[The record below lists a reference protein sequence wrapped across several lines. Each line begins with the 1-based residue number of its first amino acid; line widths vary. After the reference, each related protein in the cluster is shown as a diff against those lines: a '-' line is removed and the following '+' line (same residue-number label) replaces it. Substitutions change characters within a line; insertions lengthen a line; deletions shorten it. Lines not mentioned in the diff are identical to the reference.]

1 MSIFN
6 QSSSPLSSLMP
17 QSSPYQMPDYANAFR
32 MNMQPQMN
40 NLKFK
45 IGLATS
51 NSSDPL
57 TALNGKN
64 MMNDAMNPDSQ
75 DNQLLQRN
83 NSGGVS
89 FDWDQGF
96 NTLSQIGNSIGGQAG
111 NVLNGA
117 GKIGSSIKMINQA
130 NKGIKAGLGGAKSAK
145 MGGIGATI
153 GAASDLVGSFMPQ
166 KTEYAGPKGD
176 ITQTMDSIY
185 DGISDAAMAF
195 GPIGCV
201 CAGSRVINNE
211 GKFLNIEDLVQEE
224 GIIGWGNR
232 KANRE
237 NIFAL
242 KTPDYKECLR
252 IELESGTIL
261 ECSIDHPILYSPKGR
276 AERVTINGERK
287 RVKQWKFKSAET
299 LQVGDNVGII
309 NEIPIWGEEEMWNPY
324 LVGMLIG
331 DGTYGEDHGVRL
343 YSGDPDT
350 WSYIEKYQL
359 GGKIN
364 FDDSQYTSEFRGY
377 RIFNGAKQ
385 LRILGIYEQTKCN
398 KRLPINIH
406 KYTKESI
413 CKLIAGLIDTDGCV
427 QSNPARKEFKVIFY
441 QKNETLIKQL
451 REQLLKLGIH
461 SSIQSIKERKSTIM
475 GRKVNSSNGYK
486 LVIKDK
492 LSLVNFYNNISLNI
506 QYKQKA
512 LEEIYSYC
520 QIGST
525 KDNRLLSGAKADK
538 VVSITPIGSRLVYNL
553 QADDDHTYI
562 ANGIITHNTLVGG
575 IMKGGALLGKGV
587 NALGGGTDG
596 MCVCAGTKI
605 FKASGE
611 IINIEDLKKEDG
623 IIGWD
628 KNSKQIVPQ
637 LIHDF
642 IEPRQK
648 ECLEIVL
655 KNGYSIKC
663 SIDHPILSDN
673 SPKARNKVI
682 NGKRIA
688 IRPWEFRRAD
698 ELKVGDFVGLANNI
712 DYWGDTNVPN
722 AYIVGLLIGDGSYGK
737 GASCRLISAD
747 PDTWRFLENNN
758 LGVLNHCDDSRPEKY
773 NKEIRTYRIIGGMEL
788 LHQLGIAYQTGKN
801 KTLPKNIGK
810 FDKVSV
816 CNLLAG
822 LFDTDGSISVNE
834 EKQSYSITLYQSNIN
849 LLEEV
854 RIQLHKLGIF
864 STIGT
869 RKAAKYKFGGKI
881 INSNESYRLEIHDIS
896 SVIKFYNLIPL
907 NISYKKENLQR
918 IYNMLKDKKVQEH
931 NDISGAKQCKIV
943 SITPI
948 GIQTVYNLQADYN
961 HTYLA
966 NCIITHNTT
975 TDAILGSSFLN
986 LTPIGLVNGF
996 GGKKTDTITK
1006 DNEVFAQVGSSY
1018 TGSESTVN
1026 NALQKS
1032 GKKYGLLS
1040 SRARKR
1046 ANEEIA
1052 EAKRQ
1057 QNIISDIAEEST
1069 DRFNI
1074 RNSMA
1079 AINGNR
1085 RGFNMYGGYNQSA
1098 IRVGRHGMSIELLEK
1113 ARTIIKAQQ
1122 GTKTLD
1128 PFQVYLQSLPDNQR
1142 DSTNYRVKDYW
1153 IFNGRPSN
1161 FEEAKRKGMFVEQ
1174 EDFDDTGKSLGK
1186 SWHSFTVA
1194 ENPNTGELEFMK
1206 SSSHPTIQKELD
1218 WYNSDDGKYFR
1229 SQYELVK
1236 TEPYYKYVKRKIPIK
1251 QETPQHKNGGS
1262 IIELISETTI
1272 SLVDPL
1278 NVPEFQNGGSINV
1291 IPDGALHA
1299 RKHNMNLDGITEKGI
1314 PVVSE
1319 KDDGKIEQQAEIEK
1333 EEVIFRLE
1341 VTQKLE
1347 ELEKKYYS
1355 EEASQKEKDEY
1366 ALEAGKLITEE
1377 LLHNTKDNA
1386 GLL

>member
-6 QSSSPLSSLMP
+6 QSSSPLSSLIP

-64 MMNDAMNPDSQ
+64 MMNDAMNPNSPDS
-75 DNQLLQRN
+75 QLLQRN

-111 NVLNGA
+111 NVLNGT
-117 GKIGSSIKMINQA
+117 GKIGSGIKMINQA
-130 NKGIKAGLGGAKSAK
+130 NKGIKAGLEGAKSAK

-153 GAASDLVGSFMPQ
+153 GAASDLIGSFMPQ
-166 KTEYAGPKGD
+166 KTEYAGAKGD
-176 ITQTMDSIY
+176 ITQTMDAVY

-195 GPIGCV
+195 GPVGCV

-331 DGTYGEDHGVRL
+331 DGTYGKDHGVRL

-427 QSNPARKEFKVIFY
+427 QSNPERKEFKVIFY

-475 GRKVNSSNGYK
+475 GRKINSSNGYK

-596 MCVCAGTKI
+596 M
-605 FKASGE
+605 
-611 IINIEDLKKEDG
+611 
-623 IIGWD
+623 
-628 KNSKQIVPQ
+628 
-637 LIHDF
+637 
-642 IEPRQK
+642 
-648 ECLEIVL
+648 
-655 KNGYSIKC
+655 
-663 SIDHPILSDN
+663 
-673 SPKARNKVI
+673 
-682 NGKRIA
+682 
-688 IRPWEFRRAD
+688 
-698 ELKVGDFVGLANNI
+698 
-712 DYWGDTNVPN
+712 
-722 AYIVGLLIGDGSYGK
+722 
-737 GASCRLISAD
+737 
-747 PDTWRFLENNN
+747 
-758 LGVLNHCDDSRPEKY
+758 
-773 NKEIRTYRIIGGMEL
+773 
-788 LHQLGIAYQTGKN
+788 
-801 KTLPKNIGK
+801 
-810 FDKVSV
+810 
-816 CNLLAG
+816 
-822 LFDTDGSISVNE
+822 
-834 EKQSYSITLYQSNIN
+834 
-849 LLEEV
+849 
-854 RIQLHKLGIF
+854 
-864 STIGT
+864 
-869 RKAAKYKFGGKI
+869 
-881 INSNESYRLEIHDIS
+881 
-896 SVIKFYNLIPL
+896 
-907 NISYKKENLQR
+907 
-918 IYNMLKDKKVQEH
+918 
-931 NDISGAKQCKIV
+931 
-943 SITPI
+943 
-948 GIQTVYNLQADYN
+948 
-961 HTYLA
+961 
-966 NCIITHNTT
+966 TT

-1026 NALQKS
+1026 DALQKS

-1040 SRARKR
+1040 SRARRK

-1236 TEPYYKYVKRKIPIK
+1236 TEPYYKYVKRKTPIK

-1319 KDDGKIEQQAEIEK
+1319 KDNGKIEQQAEIEK

>member
-40 NLKFK
+40 NLKFR

-64 MMNDAMNPDSQ
+64 MMNDAMNPDSP
-75 DNQLLQRN
+75 DSQLLQRN

-111 NVLNGA
+111 NVLNGT
-117 GKIGSSIKMINQA
+117 GKIGSGIKMINQA
-130 NKGIKAGLGGAKSAK
+130 NKGIKAGLEGAKSAK

-153 GAASDLVGSFMPQ
+153 GAASDLIGSFMPQ
-166 KTEYAGPKGD
+166 KTEYAGAKGD
-176 ITQTMDSIY
+176 ITQTMDSVY
-185 DGISDAAMAF
+185 DGISTAAMAF
-195 GPIGCV
+195 GPVGCV

-331 DGTYGEDHGVRL
+331 DGTYGKDHGVRL

-525 KDNRLLSGAKADK
+525 KDNRMLSGAKADK

-596 MCVCAGTKI
+596 M
-605 FKASGE
+605 
-611 IINIEDLKKEDG
+611 
-623 IIGWD
+623 
-628 KNSKQIVPQ
+628 
-637 LIHDF
+637 
-642 IEPRQK
+642 
-648 ECLEIVL
+648 
-655 KNGYSIKC
+655 
-663 SIDHPILSDN
+663 
-673 SPKARNKVI
+673 
-682 NGKRIA
+682 
-688 IRPWEFRRAD
+688 
-698 ELKVGDFVGLANNI
+698 
-712 DYWGDTNVPN
+712 
-722 AYIVGLLIGDGSYGK
+722 
-737 GASCRLISAD
+737 
-747 PDTWRFLENNN
+747 
-758 LGVLNHCDDSRPEKY
+758 
-773 NKEIRTYRIIGGMEL
+773 
-788 LHQLGIAYQTGKN
+788 
-801 KTLPKNIGK
+801 
-810 FDKVSV
+810 
-816 CNLLAG
+816 
-822 LFDTDGSISVNE
+822 
-834 EKQSYSITLYQSNIN
+834 
-849 LLEEV
+849 
-854 RIQLHKLGIF
+854 
-864 STIGT
+864 
-869 RKAAKYKFGGKI
+869 
-881 INSNESYRLEIHDIS
+881 
-896 SVIKFYNLIPL
+896 
-907 NISYKKENLQR
+907 
-918 IYNMLKDKKVQEH
+918 
-931 NDISGAKQCKIV
+931 
-943 SITPI
+943 
-948 GIQTVYNLQADYN
+948 
-961 HTYLA
+961 
-966 NCIITHNTT
+966 TT

-1026 NALQKS
+1026 DALQKS

-1128 PFQVYLQSLPDNQR
+1128 PFQVYLQSLPENQR

-1251 QETPQHKNGGS
+1251 QETPQHRNGGS

-1278 NVPEFQNGGSINV
+1278 NIPEFQNGGSINV

-1319 KDDGKIEQQAEIEK
+1319 KDNGKIEQQAEIEK